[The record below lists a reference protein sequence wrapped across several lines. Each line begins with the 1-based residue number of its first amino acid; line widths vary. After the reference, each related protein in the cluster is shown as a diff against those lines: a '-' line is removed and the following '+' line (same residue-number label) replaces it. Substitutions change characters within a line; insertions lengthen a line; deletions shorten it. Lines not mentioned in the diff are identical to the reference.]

1 MPPTREIDSNF
12 YLREKNT
19 EKLEAGT
26 GLFKKK
32 SQIDGVVL
40 SVLFRNEWEL
50 VKRRKRMLRV
60 AFLKSTFPAWQNIK
74 KESS

>member
-26 GLFKKK
+26 GLFLKGAKLMELCC
-32 SQIDGVVL
+32 L
-40 SVLFRNEWEL
+40 SSFVMNGSW
-50 VKRRKRMLRV
+50 
-60 AFLKSTFPAWQNIK
+60 
-74 KESS
+74 